1 MRSAWRIGINSLSG
15 RWRRTSLLIAAVALS
30 AALVVGVACAI
41 ASVNAGMA
49 LRAAYAVGAADVRI
63 RHVGERSFEASLL
76 ETVRGWDGVALAS
89 ARSKGAIPLVNPGD
103 TPGANPGDARQS
115 GGDDAEPLVAVGWG
129 VEPGV
134 FERVLPHRYVAGRP
148 VERDGEVVVEERLAK
163 QLHVSVGDR
172 LGVMSFYSEE
182 PLTVVGVVARPMFG
196 NIARTEAFVTAPTLA
211 AISGASGRVSSIEIV
226 LDDGVDASVFSTL
239 HADEL
244 PSGLLI
250 RTTERAASSLS
261 RNVQSSNIGMVFAAS
276 LTFLAASFII
286 LTGLTTGV
294 LERQR
299 ELAILRCLGASKS
312 QIASSQLSVGVVI
325 GGIGALLGTP
335 LGLVIAYVASVVFA
349 ENLPAGLRI
358 STLGIALSILGSV
371 GAGLLGAMWPAIS
384 AARVTPLAA
393 MRVRAAPANTASVV
407 GVTIA
412 GVALLFVGVVVAFGP
427 RDGEVVFWLVNI
439 VATPALFG
447 GYFLLGAPVTLL
459 MTRLTGPM
467 LNTVLR
473 LPRGMLAGTIRAT
486 PLRHGFTAGSLMV
499 GLSLLVSMWTNGD
512 ALLRDWLGAV
522 RFPDAFV
529 SGPSGLPAS
538 AKGKIDA
545 LPFVEQST
553 AITLQKLDQRVLG
566 MRSLVNV
573 KTSFIAFE
581 PRTFFAMTTM
591 EWVQGDQEEAIRR
604 LEAGGAVIVAREFH
618 VARGLGLGDTVTLE
632 FNDERFEFDIV
643 GVVSSPGLELVA
655 QYYDIGQER
664 AQQSISAVFGSRK
677 DLIEKFGNDTISLL
691 QIDLV
696 KGTDPAYAVE
706 QMRATLRGT
715 LLAVG
720 SGAGVRDSIQA
731 IGKTTMRVM
740 SIVAVGALLIA
751 SFGVASVV
759 IAGIDARRYE
769 FGVLRAIGA
778 QGSLLR
784 RLVIGE
790 TIIIALAA
798 CVLGVALGLHGAAT
812 GQVIYELVAGLR
824 LRVVPPMAPIAFG
837 CAAVLMTALGAAWP
851 AASRLSKKTPR
862 ELLTATRG

>member
-15 RWRRTSLLIAAVALS
+15 RWRRTALLIAAVALS

-41 ASVNAGMA
+41 ASVNAGME
-49 LRAAYAVGAADVRI
+49 LRAAYAVGAADVRL
-63 RHVGERSFEASLL
+63 RHVGERPFKSAIL
-76 ETVRGWDGVALAS
+76 ETVRGWDGVAIVAG
-89 ARSKGAIPLVNPGD
+89 RSKGALPLVNPDD
-103 TPGANPGDARQS
+103 T
-115 GGDDAEPLVAVGWG
+115 EPWVAVGWG
-129 VEPGV
+129 ADPDVI
-134 FERVLPHRYVAGRP
+134 ERVLPHRYIAGHG
-148 VERDGEVVVEERLAK
+148 VTGDGEVVVEERLAA
-163 QLHVSVGDR
+163 QLGVGVGDP
-172 LGVMSFYSEE
+172 VKTMSFYTDE
-182 PLTVVGVVARPMFG
+182 PLTVVGIFARPLFG
-196 NIARTEAFVTAPTLA
+196 NVARTEAYVTVATLA
-211 AISGASGRVSSIEIV
+211 AITGDSGRLSSIEIV
-226 LDDGVDASVFSTL
+226 LAEGVDPSAFCDA

-244 PSGLLI
+244 PAGLVI
-250 RTTERAASSLS
+250 RTTERAASSLA
-261 RNVQSSNIGMVFAAS
+261 RNVQSSNIGMIFAAA

-299 ELAILRCLGASKS
+299 ELAILRCLGASKA
-312 QIASSQLSVGVVI
+312 QIAMSQLTVGIVI

-335 LGLVIAYVASVVFA
+335 LGLGIAYAASVVFT
-349 ENLPAGLRI
+349 ENLPAGLRL
-358 STLGIALSILGSV
+358 SALGLALSIVGSV
-371 GAGLLGAMWPAIS
+371 GAGLVGALWPAIS
-384 AARVTPLAA
+384 ASRVSPLSA
-393 MRVRAAPANTASVV
+393 MRVRAKPTTRAGIV

-412 GVALLFVGVVVAFGP
+412 GLALLLIAVVSAFVP

-439 VATPALFG
+439 VSTPALFA
-447 GYFLLGAPVTLL
+447 GYFLLGASVTLL
-459 MTRLTGPM
+459 MTKLFGPL
-467 LNTVLR
+467 LNAALR
-473 LPRGMLAGTIRAT
+473 LPGGMLAGTIRAT

-499 GLSLLVSMWTNGD
+499 GLSLLVSMWTNGN

-529 SGPSGLPAS
+529 SGPAGLPPS
-538 AKGKIDA
+538 AKDTIDA
-545 LPFVEQST
+545 LPFVERST
-553 AITLQKLDQRVLG
+553 AITLQRLDQRMLG
-566 MRSLVNV
+566 MRSLADV

-581 PRTFFAMTTM
+581 PRLFFEMTTM
-591 EWVQGDQEEAIRR
+591 EWVQGDQEIAIER
-604 LEAGGAVIVAREFH
+604 LEQGGSVIVAREFL
-618 VARGLGLGDTVTLE
+618 VARGLGLGDVVTLE
-632 FNDERFEFDIV
+632 FDDKQYDFDIV

-677 DLIEKFGNDTISLL
+677 DLIEKFGNDSISLL
-691 QIDLV
+691 QIDLDDSVDPDVAV
-696 KGTDPAYAVE
+696 KE
-706 QMRATLRGT
+706 MRASLRGT

-720 SGAGVRDSIQA
+720 SGANVRDSIQS
-731 IGKTTMRVM
+731 IGKATMRVM
-740 SIVAVGALLIA
+740 SIVAIGALLIA

-812 GQVIYELVAGLR
+812 GQVVYELVAGLR
-824 LRVVPPMAPIAFG
+824 LHVVPPMVPIAFG
-837 CAAVLMTALGAAWP
+837 CAAVFITALGAAWP
-851 AASRLSKKTPR
+851 AAARLSKRTPR